1 MGWVISWAN
10 EWEDYSNYFGD
21 RAGISRNWATT
32 QFLAFVA
39 GLRTVVV
46 LVGVPLSMLVYY
58 NEPIVSLKVHW
69 KVNLP
74 SSWT

>member
-1 MGWVISWAN
+1 MSGKIIPIIL
-10 EWEDYSNYFGD
+10 
-21 RAGISRNWATT
+21 GIGQGFPGIGPPHNFWP
-32 QFLAFVA
+32 FVA

-69 KVNLP
+69 KVNLR